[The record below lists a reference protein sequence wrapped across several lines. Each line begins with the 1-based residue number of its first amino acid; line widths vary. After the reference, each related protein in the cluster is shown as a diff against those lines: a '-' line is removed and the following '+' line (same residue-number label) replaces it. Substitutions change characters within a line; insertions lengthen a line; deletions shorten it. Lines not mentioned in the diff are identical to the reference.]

1 MYIYIISMSKNPINE
16 LKNKTKVQEKE
27 QRTTKK
33 RIQKKLKNEW
43 PREKQKALFSF
54 FRFHS

>member
-1 MYIYIISMSKNPINE
+1 MSKNPINE

>member
-1 MYIYIISMSKNPINE
+1 MSTNPINE

-33 RIQKKLKNEW
+33 EFKRN
-43 PREKQKALFSF
+43 
-54 FRFHS
+54 